1 MQVQITPASKVKTEA
16 KVLLT
21 VEEVNSCFD
30 TALSK
35 CAKSA
40 RIDGF
45 RKGRI
50 PKPVLLQVYGRQ
62 IAMDA
67 AEEAVNKFSKEAL
80 QQVGES
86 GVDVIDSTPELA
98 FNDGSLSRG
107 KEWSYT
113 LTVDNYP
120 AIEKKDLS
128 GVSVELY
135 SINTDDKAVE
145 EALDALREERGTY
158 QVVDDLVIAK
168 GENQKAVINFT
179 GTKDGVAFDKGSAK
193 DYELYIDRSRM
204 IPGFID
210 ALVGHK
216 AGDDFSFDVTFPEN
230 YQVEELKGAQA
241 KFDVQIV
248 SVAQLQK
255 AELND
260 DFIKSLGF
268 DPEKGQTLE
277 DLKNSLSNNLKTQY
291 ANCQTDLNV
300 DIMQRA
306 ICKEYGDDIEVPEV
320 LVDAETRSAFSSLF
334 RVPANSKL
342 FESDRL
348 KSIIDEIRESLR
360 PNLKIHC
367 LIHGLIQAN
376 GLVDSMKEQEGELEA
391 ELKRSACAYEEGDDV
406 DFEEF
411 KKKALEDEATVQE
424 CRTRIYLAKLEKAL
438 RGLLTVTEKQISFK
452 EYAEISHKL
461 KEEKAAEAKAAEAKA
476 AEAKAAEAPAAN

>member
-21 VEEVNSCFD
+21 AEEVNSCFD

-67 AEEAVNKFSKEAL
+67 AEEAVNKFSREAL

-98 FNDGSLSRG
+98 FTDGNLSRG
-107 KEWSYT
+107 KEWAYT

-120 AIEKKDLS
+120 VIEKKDLS

-135 SINTDDKAVE
+135 SINTDETAVE
-145 EALDALREERGTY
+145 EALEALREERGTY

-168 GENQKAVINFT
+168 DENQKAVINFT
-179 GTKDGVAFDKGSAK
+179 GTKDGVAFENGSAK
-193 DYELYIDRSRM
+193 DYELYIDRTRM
-204 IPGFID
+204 IPGFTE

-216 AGDDFSFDVTFPEN
+216 AGDDFSFDVTFPED
-230 YQVEELKGAQA
+230 YKVEELKGAQA

-248 SVAQLQK
+248 SVAKFQK

-268 DPEKGQTLE
+268 DPEKGKTLE

-291 ANCQTDLNV
+291 ANRQTDLNV
-300 DIMQRA
+300 EIMQRA
-306 ICKEYGDDIEVPEV
+306 ISKEYGDDIEVPEV
-320 LVDAETRSAFSSLF
+320 LLDSEARSTFSSLF
-334 RVPANSKL
+334 RVPLNSKVFDSERAKTIL
-342 FESDRL
+342 E
-348 KSIIDEIRESLR
+348 EIRETIR
-360 PNLKIHC
+360 PGLKTHC
-367 LIHGLIQAN
+367 LIHGLITAN
-376 GLVDSMKEQEGELEA
+376 GLVDSLKEQEGELEA

-411 KKKALEDEATVQE
+411 KKKALEDEATVHE
-424 CRTRIYLAKLEKAL
+424 CRTRIYLGKLEQAL
-438 RGLLTVTEKQISFK
+438 KGLLTVTEKQISFK
-452 EYAEISHKL
+452 EYADISKKL
-461 KEEKAAEAKAAEAKA
+461 QEEKAAEAKAE
-476 AEAKAAEAPAAN
+476 ETPAAEAPAAN